1 MLPFFYKS
9 LINYFI
15 YSYTVAKQKSA
26 DKPQGNYY
34 SPFYLVIFG
43 RPNLDIQ
50 KCF

>member
-26 DKPQGNYY
+26 QGNYY